1 MKHQL
6 IGFLCLLMGYGLV
19 SCGLPETEIQKK
31 TTGKIVSLNGSITE
45 VIAALGFFNQLV
57 GVDVTSNYPDSVNT
71 LPKMGHNRN
80 INVEA
85 LIAADPD
92 FVYCY
97 SDALKPEIQ
106 TQLQAAGIEIKTFDE
121 PKDLSGV
128 HKLIQGV
135 AAALGATDKSAIL
148 QKALEA
154 DVAQLKAS
162 SDTPRVLF
170 IYARGAGTINVGG
183 TGTGVDAMITMAGGK
198 NAAADIDGFKPYTAE
213 AAVKANPDIILL
225 FDSGVES
232 LGGIDAVLALPGL
245 QQTNAGKL
253 RRVYAMEGQ
262 LLSGFTPRT
271 GKALLQLQNFFTQPQ

>member
-6 IGFLCLLMGYGLV
+6 IGCICLLMGYGLV
-19 SCGLPETEIQKK
+19 SCGAPEPTVQEK
-31 TTGKIVSLNGSITE
+31 TAGKIVSLNGSITE

-57 GVDVTSNYPDSVNT
+57 GVDVTSNYPDSVNM

-85 LIAADPD
+85 IIAANPD
-92 FVYCY
+92 YVYCY
-97 SDALKPEIQ
+97 TDAIKPEIQ

-128 HKLIQGV
+128 HQLIAGV
-135 AAALGATDKSAIL
+135 AAALGATDRSTMLRKT
-148 QKALEA
+148 LEA
-154 DVAQLKAS
+154 DVAQLKATI
-162 SDTPRVLF
+162 DTPSVLF

-183 TGTGVDAMITMAGGK
+183 AGTGVHAMITMAGGK
-198 NAAADIDGFKPYTAE
+198 NAAADIDGFMPYTAE

-253 RRVYAMEGQ
+253 KRVYAMEGQ

-271 GKALLQLQNFFTQPQ
+271 GKALLQLQDFFAQPQ

>member
-1 MKHQL
+1 
-6 IGFLCLLMGYGLV
+6 MGYGLV
-19 SCGLPETEIQKK
+19 SCGAPKTEIQEK

-45 VIAALGFFNQLV
+45 IIAALGFLNQLV
-57 GVDVTSNYPDSVNT
+57 GVDVTSNYPDSVNM

-80 INVEA
+80 INIEA
-85 LIAADPD
+85 IIAADPD
-92 FVYCY
+92 YVYCY
-97 SDALKPEIQ
+97 SDGIKPEIQ
-106 TQLQAAGIEIKTFDE
+106 SQLQAAGIEIKTFDE
-121 PKDLSGV
+121 PKDLGGV

-148 QKALEA
+148 QKILEA
-154 DVAQLKAS
+154 DVAQLKAL

-183 TGTGVDAMITMAGGK
+183 AGTGVDAMITMAGGK
-198 NAAADIDGFKPYTAE
+198 NAAADISGFKPYTAE
-213 AAVKANPDIILL
+213 AAVKANPDVILL

-253 RRVYAMEGQ
+253 RRIYAMEGQ

-271 GKALLQLQNFFTQPQ
+271 GKALLQLQNIFTQAQ